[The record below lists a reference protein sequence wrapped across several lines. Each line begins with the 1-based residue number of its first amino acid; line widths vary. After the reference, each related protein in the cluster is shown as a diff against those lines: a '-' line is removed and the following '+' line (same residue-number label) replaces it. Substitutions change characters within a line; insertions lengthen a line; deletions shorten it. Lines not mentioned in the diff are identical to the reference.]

1 MNQKTS
7 RAPFRSVIGSV
18 AFSVLSAACQH
29 SAPDPGFLPIRNVTA
44 RAEAGPADGARAEA
58 AEEPSKKAKDNVA
71 DEPVVELQVA
81 PATAAAPVGNPATE
95 SAVVVSR
102 PLSSPMAPSP
112 REARRADLAGQMS
125 AGLVGG
131 GASMAL
137 EGRSRAVLAAPPEYD
152 QEAYAASTDTS
163 FALVKDSPLSTFSI
177 DVDTASYANVRRFLE
192 QGQLPPPGAVR
203 IEEMINYFPYAY
215 PDPKGETPIS
225 VTTELSVAPWNTQ
238 HRLLHVGVQGRR
250 SRVSDLPA
258 RNMVFLIDV
267 SGSMQSPNK
276 LPLLKRSL
284 ATLTETL
291 GERDQ
296 VAMVV
301 YAGASGV
308 VLPATSG
315 DHKAQIL
322 AALDRLEAGGST
334 NGGAG
339 VELAYSIASQLAR
352 PGATTRVILA
362 TDGDFNV
369 GVTSEDAL
377 VRLITERR
385 KTGVFLSVLGFG
397 MGNYKDSTL
406 EQLADQGNGNY
417 AYVDSLAEAR
427 KVLVAE
433 GGATLVTLAQDV
445 KLQLEFNPQS
455 VGSYRLIGYEN
466 RRLEARDFNDD
477 DKDAGELGAGHG
489 VTALYELIPPTL
501 ATPKNG
507 VDPTKYQSA
516 PLPTPG
522 HRGELCTIK
531 LRYQEPGGGRSRKI
545 EHVVRDADTALSA
558 TSPAFRFSAAVA
570 TFGMTLR
577 GSPDR
582 GKGSFELARE
592 LARGAMGR
600 DLDGYQRE
608 FIGLIDRASGL
619 VSAPVATGPLVMP

>member
-18 AFSVLSAACQH
+18 AFSVLFAACQYPKPEPS
-29 SAPDPGFLPIRNVTA
+29 SAPVRNVA
-44 RAEAGPADGARAEA
+44 PRVEVPPAHGVRAEA
-58 AEEPSKKAKDNVA
+58 APEPSKKAKDGVA
-71 DEPVVELQVA
+71 DEPEVTLPFA
-81 PATAAAPVGNPATE
+81 PATLAAPVGSPATE
-95 SAVVVSR
+95 SAAVVPGS
-102 PLSSPMAPSP
+102 LSAPATPAP
-112 REARRADLAGQMS
+112 REARRAELARQTS

-131 GASMAL
+131 GALMAH
-137 EGRSRAVLAAPPEYD
+137 EGRSRAALAAPAEHD

-163 FALVKDSPLSTFSI
+163 FALVRDSPLSTFSL

-203 IEEMINYFPYAY
+203 IEELINYFPYAY
-215 PDPKGETPIS
+215 PDPIGERPIS

-238 HRLLHVGVQGRR
+238 HRLLHVGVQARR
-250 SRVSDLPA
+250 LKVSDLPA
-258 RNMVFLIDV
+258 RNLVFLIDV
-267 SGSMQSPNK
+267 SGSMESPKK

-308 VLPATSG
+308 VLPPTSG
-315 DHKAQIL
+315 QHKAQIL

-339 VELAYSIASQLAR
+339 VELAYSIASGLAR

-377 VRLITERR
+377 TRLITERR

-477 DKDAGELGAGHG
+477 QKDAGELGAGHG
-489 VTALYELIPPTL
+489 VTALYELIPPTR

-522 HRGELCTIK
+522 HTGELCTVK
-531 LRYQEPGGGRSRKI
+531 LRYQEPGGGRSQKI

-582 GKGSFELARE
+582 GTASFELARE

-608 FIGLIDRASGL
+608 FIGLVDRASG
-619 VSAPVATGPLVMP
+619 VAGAPIATGPLVMP